1 MNAPRPDVQAGTA
14 LDATV
19 EVERLRALRL
29 DERTAVRQRR
39 LMRLMVGASVAL
51 VVTGQTLAWGRKEP
65 TPTSHEMTQVLRE
78 LPSGHALMMVG
89 LLVGVATPLARA
101 LLLARWFAGRG
112 ERVMVWVSALL
123 VAILLSGLLLK
134 H

>member
-1 MNAPRPDVQAGTA
+1 MNAQRPDASAGSTPSA
-14 LDATV
+14 AAEID
-19 EVERLRALRL
+19 RLRALRL

-39 LMRLMVGASVAL
+39 LMRLMVGASVTL
-51 VVTGQTLAWGRKEP
+51 VVTGQVLAWGRKEP
-65 TPTSHEMTQVLRE
+65 TPTAHELTQVLRD
-78 LPSGHALMMVG
+78 LPSGHALMMAG